1 MRRSSLSAALAATLA
16 LASTPSFA
24 RTFNYHGTLN
34 ADGKPAEGRYDLV
47 LTLYSARSGGSII
60 AGPMTLNGVPVH
72 EGRFNTDVDI
82 DNDTPVM
89 HAAYLD
95 VQVKESAGAAPL
107 TSLAGRTPVSVDET
121 TCPGA
126 WSLDGN
132 AGNPAGSILGTVD
145 ANDVDLYAN
154 SALLMHLSGAAGGVA
169 ISPAGFLYATGAYST
184 ALSFSNGTASG
195 AAYSLAAGFNGGTNF
210 AGSFVWGDYN
220 DSLGPSISDT
230 APDQF
235 IAQAHGGVGINTAL
249 SPVGGP
255 LDAEVTIAPSA
266 PGLDADLMLVENTT
280 APYGGFDIFAHND
293 GFFGID
299 GVVNN
304 GGAIEYDPIMF
315 VNFAGSS
322 GSSIMFNGAVASGA
336 LTVGASGSND
346 GNGAFLS
353 FGGTWTNASS
363 RTFKEG
369 FTAVDPLHV
378 LAKLV
383 AMPVQTWFYKGAHDE
398 GQHMGPVAEDFAATF
413 GLGKDERHIA
423 TVDES
428 GVAFA
433 AIQGLNQKVE
443 SGNARLENR
452 NSELSAK
459 ADAIAA
465 QNETLRSE
473 LARVQARLEKLE
485 SR

>member
-1 MRRSSLSAALAATLA
+1 MRRTSLFAAVAATLA
-16 LASTPSFA
+16 LASAPSFA

-60 AGPMTLNGVPVH
+60 AGPMTMYGVPVR
-72 EGRFNTDVDI
+72 EGRFNTDVNI
-82 DNDTPVM
+82 DSNTPVT
-89 HAAYLD
+89 HTAYLD
-95 VQVKESAGAAPL
+95 VQVKESTGSAPL
-107 TSLAGRTPVSVDET
+107 TSLAGRTPVSVDDT
-121 TCPGA
+121 ACPGA

-145 ANDVDLYAN
+145 DNDVDMYAN
-154 SALLMHLSGAAGGVA
+154 SAHLVNLSAGSNGVTL
-169 ISPAGFLYATGAYST
+169 SPAATFYASGPHST
-184 ALSFSNGTASG
+184 ALSFSNGTAPD
-195 AAYSLAAGFNGGTNF
+195 AAYSFAGGFSGGTSF
-210 AGSFVWGDYN
+210 AGSFVWGD
-220 DSLGPSISDT
+220 SVGPAIFDT
-230 APDQF
+230 ARDQF
-235 IAQAHGGVGINTAL
+235 IAEAQGGVGINTAL

-255 LDAEVTIAPSA
+255 LDAEVTIAPTQ
-266 PGLDADLMLVENTT
+266 PGLDSDLMLMENTT
-280 APYGGFDIFAHND
+280 APYGGFDIFAHAD
-293 GFFGID
+293 GYFGID
-299 GVVNN
+299 GIINN
-304 GGAIEYDPIMF
+304 AGTIEYDPIMY
-315 VNFAGSS
+315 VNFVGSS
-322 GSSIMFNGAVASGA
+322 GGAIMFNGASANGA
-336 LTVGASGSND
+336 LTVGTAGNN
-346 GNGAFLS
+346 GNGALLS
-353 FGGTWTNASS
+353 TGGTWTNASS

-369 FTAVDPLHV
+369 FTAVDPLHI

-383 AMPVQTWFYKGAHDE
+383 AMPVQTWFYKQAHDE

-443 SGNARLENR
+443 SENARLEGLNA
-452 NSELSAK
+452 ELGTK
-459 ADAIAA
+459 ANAIAE
-465 QNETLRSE
+465 QNEALRGE

>member
-1 MRRSSLSAALAATLA
+1 MQRTSLFAALAATLA
-16 LASTPSFA
+16 LVSAPSFA

-60 AGPMTLNGVPVH
+60 AGPMTVYGVPVH
-72 EGRFNTDVDI
+72 DGRFNTDVNI
-82 DNDTPVM
+82 DNNTPVT

-95 VQVKESAGAAPL
+95 VQVKESAGSAPL
-107 TSLAGRTPVSVDET
+107 TSLAGRTPVSVDDT
-121 TCPGA
+121 ACPGA

-145 ANDVDLYAN
+145 DNDVDMYAN
-154 SALLMHLSGAAGGVA
+154 GAHLMNLSAGSGGVT
-169 ISPAGFLYATGAYST
+169 ISPAATFYASGGYST
-184 ALSFSNGTASG
+184 ALSYSNGTAPD
-195 AAYSLAAGFNGGTNF
+195 AAYSLAAGYNGGTSF
-210 AGSFVWGDYN
+210 VGSFVWGDYN
-220 DSLGPSISDT
+220 SGLGPAIFDT

-255 LDAEVTIAPSA
+255 LDAEVTIAPMQ
-266 PGLDADLMLVENTT
+266 PGLDADLMLMENTT
-280 APYGGFDIFAHND
+280 APYGGFDIFASKD
-293 GFFGID
+293 GYFGID
-299 GVVNN
+299 GVINN
-304 GGAIEYDPIMF
+304 GGAIQYSPIMYVDF
-315 VNFAGSS
+315 FGSL
-322 GSSIMFNGAVASGA
+322 GGAIMFNGASPNGA
-336 LTVGASGSND
+336 LTVGTSGSN
-346 GNGAFLS
+346 GNGAYLS
-353 FGGTWTNASS
+353 DGGTWTNASS

-383 AMPVQTWFYKGAHDE
+383 AMPVQTWFYKDARDE

-413 GLGKDERHIA
+413 GLGQDERHIA

-443 SGNARLENR
+443 SENARLEGR
-452 NSELSAK
+452 NAELSTK
-459 ADAIAA
+459 ADAIAE
-465 QNETLRSE
+465 QNQALRTE
-473 LARVQARLEKLE
+473 LAHVQARLEKLE

>member
-1 MRRSSLSAALAATLA
+1 MQRTLLFAALAATFA
-16 LASTPSFA
+16 LAAAPASA
-24 RTFNYHGTLN
+24 RTFNYHGTLH

-47 LTLYSARSGGSII
+47 LTLYSARTGGSII
-60 AGPMTLNGVPVH
+60 AGPMTVHGVPVH

-82 DNDTPVM
+82 DNDAPVT

-95 VQVKESAGAAPL
+95 VQVKESAGSAPL
-107 TSLAGRTPVSVDET
+107 TSLAGRTPVSVDDT
-121 TCPGA
+121 ACPGA

-145 ANDVDLYAN
+145 DNDVDMYAN
-154 SALLMHLSGAAGGVA
+154 GAHLMNLSAGAGGVT
-169 ISPAGFLYATGAYST
+169 ISPAATFYASGGYST
-184 ALSFSNGTASG
+184 ALSYSNGTAPD
-195 AAYSLAAGFNGGTNF
+195 AAYSLAAGFNGGASF

-220 DSLGPSISDT
+220 SSLGPAIFDT

-255 LDAEVTIAPSA
+255 LAAEVTIAPTE
-266 PGLDADLMLVENTT
+266 PGLDADLMLMENTT
-280 APYGGFDIFAHND
+280 SPYGGFDIFAHDD

-299 GVVNN
+299 GVINN
-304 GGAIEYDPIMF
+304 GGAIEYDPIMY
-315 VNFAGSS
+315 VNFVGPSEGA
-322 GSSIMFNGAVASGA
+322 IMFNGADESGA
-336 LTVGASGSND
+336 LTVGVPGSN

-363 RTFKEG
+363 RTLKEG

-378 LAKLV
+378 LAKLI
-383 AMPVQTWFYKGAHDE
+383 AMPVQTWFYKDAHDE

-413 GLGKDERHIA
+413 GLGKDKRHIA

-433 AIQGLNQKVE
+433 AIQGLNQRVE
-443 SGNARLENR
+443 SENARLENL
-452 NSELSAK
+452 NSELSTK

-465 QNETLRSE
+465 QNEALRSQ
-473 LARVQARLEKLE
+473 LAHVLARLEKLE

>member
-1 MRRSSLSAALAATLA
+1 MQRTSLFAALAATLA

-24 RTFNYHGTLN
+24 RTFNYHGTLD
-34 ADGKPAEGRYDLV
+34 ADGKSAEGRYDLV

-60 AGPMTLNGVPVH
+60 AGPMTLYGVPVH
-72 EGRFNTDVDI
+72 EGRFNTDVNI
-82 DNDTPVM
+82 DNNTPVT

-95 VQVKESAGAAPL
+95 VQVKESAGSAPL
-107 TSLAGRTPVSVDET
+107 TSLAGRTPVSVDDT
-121 TCPGA
+121 ACPGA

-132 AGNPAGSILGTVD
+132 AANPAGSILGTVD
-145 ANDVDLYAN
+145 DNDVDMYAN
-154 SALLMHLSGAAGGVA
+154 GAHLMNLSAGAGGVT
-169 ISPAGFLYATGAYST
+169 ISPASSFYASGSYST
-184 ALSFSNGTASG
+184 ALSYSNGTEPG
-195 AAYSLAAGFNGGTNF
+195 AAYSLAGGYNGGTAN
-210 AGSFVWGDYN
+210 AGSFVWGDFN
-220 DSLGPSISDT
+220 SFLGPAIFDT

-255 LDAEVTIAPSA
+255 LDAEFTIAPTD
-266 PGLDADLMLVENTT
+266 PGLDADLMLMENTT
-280 APYGGFDIFAHND
+280 APYGGFDIFAHAN
-293 GFFGID
+293 GYFGID
-299 GVVNN
+299 GIINN
-304 GGAIEYDPIMF
+304 AGTIEYDPIMY
-315 VNFAGSS
+315 VNFIGSS
-322 GSSIMFNGAVASGA
+322 GGSIMFNGATANGA
-336 LTVGASGSND
+336 ITVGTSGNN
-346 GNGAFLS
+346 GNGASLS
-353 FGGTWTNASS
+353 GGGTWTNASS

-369 FTAVDPLHV
+369 FTAIDPLHV

-443 SGNARLENR
+443 SENARLEGI
-452 NSELSAK
+452 NSELSTK

-465 QNETLRSE
+465 QNEALRNE

>member
-1 MRRSSLSAALAATLA
+1 MQRISLYAALAATLA
-16 LASTPSFA
+16 LASAPSFA

-34 ADGKPAEGRYDLV
+34 ADGKAAEGRYDLV

-60 AGPMTLNGVPVH
+60 AGPMTLYGVPVH
-72 EGRFNTDVDI
+72 GGRFNTDVNI
-82 DNDTPVM
+82 DNDTSVT

-95 VQVKESAGAAPL
+95 VQVKESAGSVPL
-107 TSLAGRTPVSVDET
+107 TSLAGRTPVSVDDT
-121 TCPGA
+121 ACPGA

-145 ANDVDLYAN
+145 DNDVDMYAN
-154 SALLMHLSGAAGGVA
+154 GAHLMNLSAGSGGVT
-169 ISPAGFLYATGAYST
+169 ISPAAALYASGSYST
-184 ALSFSNGTASG
+184 ALSYSNGTAPD
-195 AAYSLAAGFNGGTNF
+195 AAYSLAAGFNGGTSF
-210 AGSFVWGDYN
+210 TGSFVWGDYN
-220 DSLGPSISDT
+220 SNLGPSIFDT

-255 LDAEVTIAPSA
+255 LASEVTIAPTA
-266 PGLDADLMLVENTT
+266 PGLDSDLMLMED
-280 APYGGFDIFAHND
+280 AESPYGGFDIFAQAD

-299 GVVNN
+299 GVINN
-304 GGAIEYDPIMF
+304 GGAIEYDPIMY
-315 VNFAGSS
+315 VNFLGPAESV
-322 GSSIMFNGAVASGA
+322 IMFNGASASGA
-336 LTVGASGSND
+336 LTFGVPGSN

-363 RTFKEG
+363 RTFKDG
-369 FTAVDPLHV
+369 FTVVDPLHV
-378 LAKLV
+378 LAKLI
-383 AMPVQTWFYKGAHDE
+383 AMPVQTWFYKDAHDE

-443 SGNARLENR
+443 SENARLEGLNA
-452 NSELSAK
+452 ELRTK
-459 ADAIAA
+459 ADSIAE
-465 QNETLRSE
+465 QNEALRSE
-473 LARVQARLEKLE
+473 LSRVQARLEKLE

>member
-1 MRRSSLSAALAATLA
+1 MQRTSLSAALAATFA
-16 LASTPSFA
+16 LASAPSFA

-60 AGPMTLNGVPVH
+60 AGPMTVYGVPVH
-72 EGRFNTDVDI
+72 EGRFNTDVNI
-82 DNDTPVM
+82 DNNTPVS

-95 VQVKESAGAAPL
+95 VQVKESAGSAPL
-107 TSLAGRTPVSVDET
+107 TSLAGRTPVSVDDT
-121 TCPGA
+121 ACPGA

-145 ANDVDLYAN
+145 DNDVDMYAN
-154 SALLMHLSGAAGGVA
+154 SLHLMNLSAGSGGVTMAPAFTFYAAGV
-169 ISPAGFLYATGAYST
+169 SST
-184 ALSFSNGTASG
+184 AVSYSDGTAPN
-195 AAYSLAAGFNGGTNF
+195 AAYSFAGGYNGGTSF
-210 AGSFVWGDYN
+210 EGSFVWGD
-220 DSLGPSISDT
+220 SLGPAIFDT

-235 IAQAHGGVGINTAL
+235 IAEAHGGVGINTAL
-249 SPVGGP
+249 SPVGGS
-255 LDAEVTIAPSA
+255 LDAEVTIAPTD
-266 PGLDADLMLVENTT
+266 PGLDADLMLMENTT
-280 APYGGFDIFAHND
+280 APYGGFDIFAHAD
-293 GFFGID
+293 GYFGID
-299 GVVNN
+299 GVINN
-304 GGAIEYDPIMF
+304 GGAIEYDPIMY
-315 VNFAGSS
+315 VNFIGSS
-322 GSSIMFNGAVASGA
+322 GGAIMFNGASASGA
-336 LTVGASGSND
+336 LTVGTSGNN

-353 FGGTWTNASS
+353 GGGTWTNASS

-378 LAKLV
+378 LAELV
-383 AMPVQTWFYKGAHDE
+383 AMPVQTWFYKDAHDE

-443 SGNARLENR
+443 SETARLEGR
-452 NSELSAK
+452 STELSTK
-459 ADAIAA
+459 ADAIAE
-465 QNETLRSE
+465 QNELLRSE
-473 LARVQARLEKLE
+473 LARLQARLEKLE

>member
-1 MRRSSLSAALAATLA
+1 MQRTSLFAALAATLA
-16 LASTPSFA
+16 LASAPSFA

-47 LTLYSARSGGSII
+47 LTLYSARSGGAVI
-60 AGPMTLNGVPVH
+60 AGPMTVYGVPVH
-72 EGRFNTDVDI
+72 EGRFNTDVNI
-82 DNDTPVM
+82 DNNAPVT

-95 VQVKESAGAAPL
+95 VQVKESAASAPL
-107 TSLAGRTPVSVDET
+107 TSLAGRTPVSVDDT
-121 TCPGA
+121 ACPGA

-132 AGNPAGSILGTVD
+132 ASNPAGSILGTVD
-145 ANDVDLYAN
+145 DNDVDMYAN
-154 SALLMHLSGAAGGVA
+154 GAHLMNLSAGAGGVA
-169 ISPAGFLYATGAYST
+169 ISPASSFYASGSYST
-184 ALSFSNGTASG
+184 AVSYSNGTAAD
-195 AAYSLAAGFNGGTNF
+195 AAYSFAGGYNGGTVN
-210 AGSFVWGDYN
+210 AGSFVWGDFN
-220 DSLGPSISDT
+220 NFAGPSIFDT

-235 IAQAHGGVGINTAL
+235 IAQAHGGFGINTAV

-255 LDAEVTIAPSA
+255 LAAEVTIAPTD
-266 PGLDADLMLVENTT
+266 PGLDADLMLMENTS
-280 APYGGFDIFAHND
+280 APYGGFDIFAHAD
-293 GFFGID
+293 GYFGID
-299 GVVNN
+299 GIINN
-304 GGAIEYDPIMF
+304 GGAIEYDPIMY
-315 VNFAGSS
+315 VNFVGSS
-322 GSSIMFNGAVASGA
+322 GGAIMFNGASANGA
-336 LTVGASGSND
+336 LTVGTSGNN

-353 FGGTWTNASS
+353 DGGTWTNASS

-383 AMPVQTWFYKGAHDE
+383 AMPVQTWFYKDAHEE
-398 GQHMGPVAEDFAATF
+398 GPHMGPVAEDFAATF

-443 SGNARLENR
+443 SENARLEGLNADLR
-452 NSELSAK
+452 TK
-459 ADAIAA
+459 ADAIAE
-465 QNETLRSE
+465 QNEALRND

>member
-1 MRRSSLSAALAATLA
+1 MQRTSLFAALATTLA
-16 LASTPSFA
+16 LASAPSFA

-60 AGPMTLNGVPVH
+60 AGPMTVYGVPVH
-72 EGRFNTDVDI
+72 EGRFNTDVNI
-82 DNDTPVM
+82 DNNTPVT

-95 VQVKESAGAAPL
+95 VQVKESTGSAPL
-107 TSLAGRTPVSVDET
+107 TSLAGRTPVSVDDT
-121 TCPGA
+121 ACPGA

-132 AGNPAGSILGTVD
+132 AGNPPGSILGTVD
-145 ANDVDLYAN
+145 DKDVDMYAN
-154 SALLMHLSGAAGGVA
+154 GAHLMNLSAGAGGVA
-169 ISPAGFLYATGAYST
+169 ISPASGFYASGSYST
-184 ALSFSNGTASG
+184 AVSYSNGTAAN
-195 AAYSLAAGFNGGTNF
+195 AAYSFAGGYDGGTVN
-210 AGSFVWGDYN
+210 AGSFVWGDFN
-220 DSLGPSISDT
+220 NFAGPPIFDT

-235 IAQAHGGVGINTAL
+235 IVQAHGGVGINTAL

-255 LDAEVTIAPSA
+255 LAAEVTIAPTD
-266 PGLDADLMLVENTT
+266 PGLDSDLMLVENTT
-280 APYGGFDIFAHND
+280 APYGGFDIFAHKD

-299 GVVNN
+299 GMINN
-304 GGAIEYDPIMF
+304 GGVIEYDPIMY
-315 VNFAGSS
+315 VNFVGPAEGA
-322 GSSIMFNGAVASGA
+322 IMFNGADASGA
-336 LTVGASGSND
+336 LTVGIAGTN

-353 FGGTWTNASS
+353 SGGTWTNASS

-369 FTAVDPLHV
+369 STAVDPLHV

-383 AMPVQTWFYKGAHDE
+383 AMPVQTWFYKDAHDE
-398 GQHMGPVAEDFAATF
+398 GQHMGPVAEDFAETF

-443 SGNARLENR
+443 SESARLEGR
-452 NSELSAK
+452 NAELSTK
-459 ADAIAA
+459 ADAIAE
-465 QNETLRSE
+465 QNELLRSE
-473 LARVQARLEKLE
+473 LARLQARLEKLE